1 MALDEE
7 PAGAQHRPA
16 IADRIPI
23 FALLGAN
30 VVSSVGNNITL
41 LAVPWFVLETTGSAV
56 RRGIAGA
63 AMGIGGVR
71 TTVGEAQG
79 VFPPRNLPSASVVRT
94 PGLVTFDPRPGCRW
108 PVPRP
113 GTQEHG

>member
-41 LAVPWFVLETTGSAV
+41 LAVPWFVLETTGSGV
-56 RRGIAGA
+56 RRG
-63 AMGIGGVR
+63 M
-71 TTVGEAQG
+71 
-79 VFPPRNLPSASVVRT
+79 
-94 PGLVTFDPRPGCRW
+94 
-108 PVPRP
+108 PVPRWASVGCAQRSRP
-113 GTQEHG
+113 KAFSLRGICHQPPSSVPRG